1 MMSSSNVIKI
11 NDLEEE
17 LRSFNLRSFN
27 TAEVKKNIK
36 ALNAAGICG
45 DLKEEDIASI
55 EKLISKAKS
64 DASKIIADSKNEAK
78 NIKENS
84 YKSGYE
90 EGRLDAVKNADNL
103 LESAINVFKKAAVD
117 LQEKKD
123 DFAVEHQDMLIHLSM
138 SIAKKIVQHEMTVNE
153 DFIVNTIKSAVRMT
167 MDREKLKIRVN
178 PSDLEICN
186 QKKPEIMKDVDGI
199 KAIDMIADI
208 SVGRGGVIVEYA
220 LGEIDA
226 RIEKQFNEIETELI
240 DNL

>member
-11 NDLEEE
+11 NDSEEE
-17 LRSFNLRSFN
+17 LRSFNLKSFN
-27 TAEVKKNIK
+27 TSVVKKNIK
-36 ALNAAGICG
+36 ALNATGICG
-45 DLKEEDIASI
+45 DLKEQDILSI
-55 EKLISKAKS
+55 ETLMSKAKA
-64 DASKIIADSKNEAK
+64 DAAKIIMNSKNEAK

-84 YKSGYE
+84 YKLGYE
-90 EGRLDAVKNADNL
+90 EGQLEAVKNADSSFG
-103 LESAINVFKKAAVD
+103 SAISIFKKAAAD
-117 LQEKKD
+117 IQNKKD

-138 SIAKKIVQHEMTVNE
+138 SIAKKIILHEMTIDEEFV
-153 DFIVNTIKSAVRMT
+153 IKTIKSAVRMT

-186 QKKPEIMKDVDGI
+186 QKKSDIMKDVDGI
-199 KAIDMIADI
+199 KTIDMIADI

-226 RIEKQFNEIETELI
+226 RIEKQFSEIETEFN

>member
-1 MMSSSNVIKI
+1 MSSSNVIKI
-11 NDLEEE
+11 NDLEDE

-27 TAEVKKNIK
+27 IGSVKKNMK
-36 ALNAAGICG
+36 ALSAAGICG

-64 DASKIIADSKNEAK
+64 DAAKIIADSKNEAK
-78 NIKENS
+78 KIKENS
-84 YKSGYE
+84 YNTGYE
-90 EGRLDAVKNADNL
+90 EGELEAVKNADNSFV
-103 LESAINVFKKAAVD
+103 SAINVFKNVAAD
-117 LQEKKD
+117 IQNKKD

-138 SIAKKIVQHEMTVNE
+138 SIAKKIIQHEMNVDE
-153 DFIVNTIKSAVRMT
+153 EFVIKTIKSAVRMT

-186 QKKPEIMKDVDGI
+186 QKKPDIMKDVDGI
-199 KAIDMIADI
+199 KTIDMVADI

-240 DNL
+240 ENL

>member
-1 MMSSSNVIKI
+1 
-11 NDLEEE
+11 
-17 LRSFNLRSFN
+17 
-27 TAEVKKNIK
+27 
-36 ALNAAGICG
+36 
-45 DLKEEDIASI
+45 
-55 EKLISKAKS
+55 
-64 DASKIIADSKNEAK
+64 
-78 NIKENS
+78 
-84 YKSGYE
+84 
-90 EGRLDAVKNADNL
+90 
-103 LESAINVFKKAAVD
+103 
-117 LQEKKD
+117 
-123 DFAVEHQDMLIHLSM
+123 
-138 SIAKKIVQHEMTVNE
+138 
-153 DFIVNTIKSAVRMT
+153 MT